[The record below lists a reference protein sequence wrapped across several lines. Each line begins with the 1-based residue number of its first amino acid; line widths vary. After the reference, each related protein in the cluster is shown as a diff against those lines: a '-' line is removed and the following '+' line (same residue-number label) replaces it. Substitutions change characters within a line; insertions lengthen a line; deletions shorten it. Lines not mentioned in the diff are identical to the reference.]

1 MNEHP
6 LERAIRADL
15 DWVLAAP
22 SLLASHPLLWHS
34 RALQDAPHRAFSPDQ
49 LTYLIRARAGKLGH
63 YFEALVAYLFLAS
76 TGFQVL
82 AQNRTIVADKRTLGE
97 LDLLVQDL
105 ASGRVIHLELALKFY
120 LWVPGQRSPVWVGS
134 GLHDF
139 MADKVQRLYQHQLC
153 LPDLARARQCWP
165 TNLPYPTEHR
175 LWMPGRLY
183 VPESSQALGVPH
195 TQFRDTPFELNSQA
209 LLSSWSESKPSAQSP
224 TGSIRKA
231 DWLVGQ
237 PPEPGLTD
245 APTHALPAQF
255 VRPDHSVPV
264 YVLPPNWQTDATL
277 AIQQHKNLHD

>member
-22 SLLASHPLLWHS
+22 SLLAAHPLLWHS
-34 RALQDAPHRAFSPDQ
+34 GTLQSEPSRAFSSDQ
-49 LTYLIRARAGKLGH
+49 LTSLICARAGKLGH
-63 YFEALVAYLFLAS
+63 YFEALVGYLFQAS
-76 TGFQVL
+76 SGFRVL

-97 LDLLVQDL
+97 LDLLIQDL
-105 ASGRVIHLELALKFY
+105 ATGRVIHLELALKFY
-120 LWVPGQRSPVWVGS
+120 LWVPGQRNPVWVGS

-139 MADKVQRLYQHQLC
+139 MADKVQRLHQHQLR

-165 TNLPYPTEHR
+165 ADLPYPTEHR

-183 VPESSQALGVPH
+183 VPESSQVLGVPH
-195 TQFRDTPFELNSQA
+195 TQFRDTPFTLNSQA
-209 LLSSWSESKPSAQSP
+209 LLSSWCESEPSAQSP
-224 TGSIRKA
+224 SPAIRKA

-237 PPEPGLTD
+237 PPDQPFD
-245 APTHALPAQF
+245 AAPRHELPAQF
-255 VRPDHSVPV
+255 VRPNHPMPI
-264 YVLPPNWQTDATL
+264 YVLPANWQTDATL

>member
-22 SLLASHPLLWHS
+22 SLLAPHPLLWHS
-34 RALQDAPHRAFSPDQ
+34 RALQEEPRRPFSPDQ
-49 LTYLIRARAGKLGH
+49 LTYLTRARAGKLGH

-76 TGFQVL
+76 SGFRVL

-97 LDLLVQDL
+97 LDLLIQDL
-105 ASGRVIHLELALKFY
+105 ASERVIHLELALKFY
-120 LWVPGQRSPVWVGS
+120 LWVPGQRQPVWVGS

-139 MADKVQRLYQHQLC
+139 MADKIERLHQHQLR
-153 LPDLARARQCWP
+153 LPALAYARQCWP
-165 TNLPYPTEHR
+165 ADLPYPTEHR

-195 TQFRDTPFELNSQA
+195 TQFRDTPFELNNQA
-209 LLSSWSESKPSAQSP
+209 LLSSWFESGTAALSP
-224 TGSIRKA
+224 KRSIRKA

-237 PPEPGLTD
+237 PPDSAIAAGPILD
-245 APTHALPAQF
+245 LPTQF
-255 VRPDHSVPV
+255 VRPEHPVPI